1 MKHPLLL
8 AIFTCSI
15 GTAAVAGLAAQ
26 SAEAELDLAAI
37 RVRAAEAEP
46 DAKALSDT
54 ARSRAVELQESAKAS
69 AQAGEAN
76 GSRYA
81 STAKAA
87 VRPSPDQPFDFDRLV
102 TDTASFD
109 EGRIGDAPRFIAFA
123 SVSMPVPALKAMIAD
138 VAQAGGVVVFRGF
151 PQGSAKALTAALLK
165 VSGTEDLPAS
175 VGIDPR
181 LFRAF
186 KIDAVPAYVVTA
198 SDFDLCDGF
207 DCATNV
213 PPHDRMTGN
222 VSAEYALSTFAS
234 GNGPGARLAD
244 LHLQKLRTA
253 TP

>member
-26 SAEAELDLAAI
+26 SGETELDLAAI
-37 RVRAAEAEP
+37 RARAGQAEP

-54 ARSRAVELQESAKAS
+54 ARARAAELEESAKAS

-76 GSRYA
+76 SSRYA

-87 VRPSPDQPFDFDRLV
+87 ARRSPDQPFDFDQLV
-102 TDTASFD
+102 ADTADFD
-109 EGRIGDAPRFIAFA
+109 EAQIGEAPRFIAFA

-151 PQGSAKALTAALLK
+151 PQGSAKALTAALLT
-165 VSGTEDLPAS
+165 VSGNEALPAS

-207 DCATNV
+207 DCVSNV

-222 VSAEYALSTFAS
+222 VSAEHALETFAA
-234 GNGPGARLAD
+234 GGGPGARLAG
-244 LHLQKLRTA
+244 LHLKALRKA
-253 TP
+253 RP

>member
-15 GTAAVAGLAAQ
+15 GAAAVAGLAAQ
-26 SAEAELDLAAI
+26 SSENELDLAAI
-37 RVRAAEAEP
+37 RARAAEAEP
-46 DAKALSDT
+46 DATALSET
-54 ARSRAVELQESAKAS
+54 ARARAAELHESAKAS
-69 AQAGEAN
+69 AQAGEGN

-81 STAKAA
+81 STAKVPA
-87 VRPSPDQPFDFDRLV
+87 RPSPDQPFDFDRLV
-102 TDTASFD
+102 ANTADFD
-109 EGRIGDAPRFIAFA
+109 EARIGEAPRFIAFA

-165 VSGTEDLPAS
+165 VSGNEDLPAS

-207 DCATNV
+207 DCVSNV

-222 VSAEYALSTFAS
+222 VSAEHALESFAA
-234 GNGPGARLAD
+234 GGGPGARLAG
-244 LHLQKLRTA
+244 LHLKALRKA
-253 TP
+253 RP

>member
-8 AIFTCSI
+8 ATLTLSI
-15 GTAAVAGLAAQ
+15 GMAAVAGLAAQ
-26 SAEAELDLAAI
+26 SGETELDLPAI
-37 RVRAAEAEP
+37 RARAAEAQA

-54 ARSRAVELQESAKAS
+54 ARARAAELHERAKAS

-76 GSRYA
+76 GSHYA
-81 STAKAA
+81 STAKASA
-87 VRPSPDQPFDFDRLV
+87 RLSPDQPFDFDRLV
-102 TDTASFD
+102 ADTADFD
-109 EGRIGDAPRFIAFA
+109 EARIGEAPRFIAFA

-138 VAQAGGVVVFRGF
+138 VAQAGGVTVFRGF
-151 PQGSAKALTAALLK
+151 PQGSAKALTSALLK
-165 VSGTEDLPAS
+165 ASGNEVLPAS

-207 DCATNV
+207 DCVSNV

-222 VSAEYALSTFAS
+222 VSAEHALESFAA
-234 GNGPGARLAD
+234 GGGPGARLAG
-244 LHLQKLRTA
+244 LHLKALRKG

>member
-1 MKHPLLL
+1 MKHLLFL
-8 AIFTCSI
+8 TAAIASI
-15 GTAAVAGLAAQ
+15 ATAAVAGLAAQ
-26 SAEAELDLAAI
+26 SGETELDLAAI
-37 RVRAAEAEP
+37 RARAAEAQA

-54 ARSRAVELQESAKAS
+54 ARARAAELHDSAKAS

-81 STAKAA
+81 STAKVAA
-87 VRPSPDQPFDFDRLV
+87 RPSPGLPFDFDRLV
-102 TDTASFD
+102 ADTASFD
-109 EGRIGDAPRFIAFA
+109 EARIGEAPRFIAFA

-165 VSGTEDLPAS
+165 VSGNEGLPAS

-186 KIDAVPAYVVTA
+186 KVDAVPAYVVTA

-207 DCATNV
+207 DCTTNV

-222 VSAEYALSTFAS
+222 VSAEHALESFAA
-234 GNGPGARLAD
+234 GGGPGARLAG
-244 LHLQKLRTA
+244 LHLKALRKA
-253 TP
+253 RP

>member
-26 SAEAELDLAAI
+26 SAENELDLAAI
-37 RVRAAEAEP
+37 RARAAEAKP

-54 ARSRAVELQESAKAS
+54 ARARAKELHESAKAS

-87 VRPSPDQPFDFDRLV
+87 ARPSPDQPFDFDRLV
-102 TDTASFD
+102 ADTASFD
-109 EGRIGDAPRFIAFA
+109 EAQIGEAPRFIAFA
-123 SVSMPVPALKAMIAD
+123 SVSMPTPALKVMIAD

-151 PQGSAKALTAALLK
+151 PQGNVKALTSALLK
-165 VSGTEDLPAS
+165 VTGDKGLPAS

-198 SDFDLCDGF
+198 SDFDVCDGF
-207 DCATNV
+207 DCVSNV

-222 VSAEYALSTFAS
+222 VSAEHALESFAA
-234 GNGPGARLAD
+234 GDGPGALLAR
-244 LHLQKLRTA
+244 LHLEALRKA
-253 TP
+253 RP

>member
-1 MKHPLLL
+1 MKHPFLL
-8 AIFTCSI
+8 ATFTLSI
-15 GTAAVAGLAAQ
+15 GTAAFAGLAAQ
-26 SAEAELDLAAI
+26 SGETELDLAAI
-37 RVRAAEAEP
+37 RARAAEAEP

-54 ARSRAVELQESAKAS
+54 ARARAAELHDSAKAS

-76 GSRYA
+76 GSWYA
-81 STAKAA
+81 STAKATA
-87 VRPSPDQPFDFDRLV
+87 RPSPGLPFDFDRLV
-102 TDTASFD
+102 ADTADFD
-109 EGRIGDAPRFIAFA
+109 EARIGEAPRFIAFA

-165 VSGTEDLPAS
+165 VSGNEELPTS

-207 DCATNV
+207 DCVSNV

-222 VSAEYALSTFAS
+222 VSAEHALESFAA
-234 GNGPGARLAD
+234 GGGPGARLAD
-244 LHLQKLRTA
+244 LHLKALRKVR
-253 TP
+253 P

>member
-8 AIFTCSI
+8 ATLTLVI
-15 GTAAVAGLAAQ
+15 GAAAVAGLAAQ
-26 SAEAELDLAAI
+26 SSDTELDLAAI
-37 RVRAAEAEP
+37 RARAAEAEP

-54 ARSRAVELQESAKAS
+54 ARARAAELHETAKAS

-76 GSRYA
+76 GSRYV

-87 VRPSPDQPFDFDRLV
+87 ARPSPGQPFDFDRLV
-102 TDTASFD
+102 ADTADFD
-109 EGRIGDAPRFIAFA
+109 EARIGEAPRFIAFA

-151 PQGSAKALTAALLK
+151 PQGNAKALTAALLK
-165 VSGTEDLPAS
+165 VSGNEELPAS

-207 DCATNV
+207 DCVSNV

-222 VSAEYALSTFAS
+222 VSAEHALESFAA
-234 GNGPGARLAD
+234 GGGPGARLAG
-244 LHLQKLRTA
+244 LHLKALRKA
-253 TP
+253 RP

>member
-1 MKHPLLL
+1 MKHPLVL
-8 AIFTCSI
+8 ATLTLSI

-26 SAEAELDLAAI
+26 SSDAELDLAAI
-37 RVRAAEAEP
+37 RARAAEAQA

-54 ARSRAVELQESAKAS
+54 ARARAAELHESAKAS

-81 STAKAA
+81 SIAKATA
-87 VRPSPDQPFDFDRLV
+87 RPSPDQPFDFDRLV
-102 TDTASFD
+102 ADTADFD
-109 EGRIGDAPRFIAFA
+109 EARIGEAPRFIAFA

-151 PQGSAKALTAALLK
+151 PQGSAKALTTALLK
-165 VSGTEDLPAS
+165 VSGNEELPAS

-207 DCATNV
+207 DCVSNV

-222 VSAEYALSTFAS
+222 VSAEHALESFAA
-234 GNGPGARLAD
+234 GGGPGARLAG
-244 LHLQKLRTA
+244 LHLEALRKA
-253 TP
+253 RP

>member
-26 SAEAELDLAAI
+26 SSDTELDLAAI
-37 RVRAAEAEP
+37 RARAAEAQA

-54 ARSRAVELQESAKAS
+54 ARARAAELHESAKAS

-76 GSRYA
+76 GSRYV
-81 STAKAA
+81 STVKAT

-186 KIDAVPAYVVTA
+186 NIDAVPAYVVTA

>member
-1 MKHPLLL
+1 MKHPFLL
-8 AIFTCSI
+8 ATFTLSI

-26 SAEAELDLAAI
+26 SAETELDLAAI
-37 RVRAAEAEP
+37 RARAAEAEP

-54 ARSRAVELQESAKAS
+54 ARARAAELHESAKAS

-81 STAKAA
+81 SAAKAA
-87 VRPSPDQPFDFDRLV
+87 PRPSPGLPFDFDRLV
-102 TDTASFD
+102 ADTADFD
-109 EGRIGDAPRFIAFA
+109 EAQIGEAPRFIAFA

-151 PQGSAKALTAALLK
+151 PQGSAKALTSALLK
-165 VSGTEDLPAS
+165 VSGNEDLPAS
-175 VGIDPR
+175 VGLDPR

-186 KIDAVPAYVVTA
+186 NIDAVPAYVVTA

-207 DCATNV
+207 DCVSNV

-222 VSAEYALSTFAS
+222 VSAEHALETFVA
-234 GNGPGARLAD
+234 GGGPGARLAG
-244 LHLQKLRTA
+244 LHLKALRKA
-253 TP
+253 RP

>member
-26 SAEAELDLAAI
+26 SAETDLDLAAI
-37 RVRAAEAEP
+37 RARAAEAEP

-54 ARSRAVELQESAKAS
+54 ARARAKELHESAKTS

-87 VRPSPDQPFDFDRLV
+87 ALPSADQPFDFDRLV
-102 TDTASFD
+102 ADTADFD
-109 EGRIGDAPRFIAFA
+109 EARIGEAPRFIAFA

-165 VSGTEDLPAS
+165 VSGNEELPAS

-207 DCATNV
+207 DCASNV

-222 VSAEYALSTFAS
+222 VSAEHALESFAT
-234 GNGPGARLAD
+234 GGGPGARLAG
-244 LHLQKLRTA
+244 LHLKALRKA
-253 TP
+253 RP

>member
-26 SAEAELDLAAI
+26 SSENELDLAAI
-37 RVRAAEAEP
+37 RARAAEAEP

-54 ARSRAVELQESAKAS
+54 ARARAKELHESAKAS

-81 STAKAA
+81 STAKATA
-87 VRPSPDQPFDFDRLV
+87 RPAPDQPFDFDRLV
-102 TDTASFD
+102 ADTADFD
-109 EGRIGDAPRFIAFA
+109 EARIGEAPRFIAFA
-123 SVSMPVPALKAMIAD
+123 SVSMPPPAIKAMIAD

-151 PQGSAKALTAALLK
+151 PQGSAKALTSALLK
-165 VSGTEDLPAS
+165 VSSNGDLPAS

-186 KIDAVPAYVVTA
+186 KIDAAPAYVVTA

-207 DCATNV
+207 DCASNV

-222 VSAEYALSTFAS
+222 VSAEHALESFAA
-234 GNGPGARLAD
+234 GGGPGARLAG
-244 LHLQKLRTA
+244 LHLKALRKA
-253 TP
+253 RP

>member
-1 MKHPLLL
+1 MKHFLLL
-8 AIFTCSI
+8 ATFTCSI

-26 SAEAELDLAAI
+26 SGETDLDLAAI
-37 RVRAAEAEP
+37 RARAAEAEP

-54 ARSRAVELQESAKAS
+54 ARARAKELHESAEAS
-69 AQAGEAN
+69 AQAGEAH

-87 VRPSPDQPFDFDRLV
+87 ARPSPDQPFDFDQLV
-102 TDTASFD
+102 ADTADFD
-109 EGRIGDAPRFIAFA
+109 EARIGEAPRFIAFA

-165 VSGTEDLPAS
+165 VSGNEGLPAS

-207 DCATNV
+207 ECTSNV

-222 VSAEYALSTFAS
+222 VSAEHALESFAA
-234 GNGPGARLAD
+234 GGGPGARLAG
-244 LHLQKLRTA
+244 LHLKALRKA
-253 TP
+253 KP

>member
-1 MKHPLLL
+1 MRYPLLL
-8 AIFTCSI
+8 ATFTLSI

-37 RVRAAEAEP
+37 RARAAEAEP

-54 ARSRAVELQESAKAS
+54 ARARAKELHESAKAS
-69 AQAGEAN
+69 AQAGEAS

-81 STAKAA
+81 STAKVAA
-87 VRPSPDQPFDFDRLV
+87 RPSPDQPFDFDRLV
-102 TDTASFD
+102 ADTADFD
-109 EGRIGDAPRFIAFA
+109 EAQIGEAPRFIAFA
-123 SVSMPVPALKAMIAD
+123 SVSMPAPALKAMITD
-138 VAQAGGVVVFRGF
+138 VGRAGGVVVFRGF

-165 VSGTEDLPAS
+165 VSGNEDLPAS
-175 VGIDPR
+175 VGIDTR

-207 DCATNV
+207 DCTTNV

-222 VSAEYALSTFAS
+222 VSAEHALESFAT
-234 GNGPGARLAD
+234 GGGPGARLAD
-244 LHLQKLRTA
+244 LHLKALRK
-253 TP
+253 PRP

>member
-1 MKHPLLL
+1 MKHSLLL
-8 AIFTCSI
+8 ATLTLVI
-15 GTAAVAGLAAQ
+15 GTAAVVGLAAQ
-26 SAEAELDLAAI
+26 SGETELDLAAI
-37 RVRAAEAEP
+37 RARAVQAEP

-54 ARSRAVELQESAKAS
+54 ARARAAELQESAKAS

-81 STAKAA
+81 STAKAVA
-87 VRPSPDQPFDFDRLV
+87 RPSPNQPFDFDRLV
-102 TDTASFD
+102 ADTASFD
-109 EGRIGDAPRFIAFA
+109 EVQIGDAPRFIAFA

-151 PQGSAKALTAALLK
+151 PQGSAKALTTTLLK
-165 VSGTEDLPAS
+165 ATGDKGMSES

-186 KIDAVPAYVVTA
+186 KIEAVPAYVVTA

-207 DCATNV
+207 DCVSNV
-213 PPHDRMTGN
+213 PPHDRIVGN

-244 LHLQKLRTA
+244 LHLQKLRKA

>member
-26 SAEAELDLAAI
+26 SAETELDLAAI
-37 RVRAAEAEP
+37 RARAAQAEP
-46 DAKALSDT
+46 DAKALSET
-54 ARSRAVELQESAKAS
+54 ARARAAELQESAKAS

-87 VRPSPDQPFDFDRLV
+87 PRPSPGLPFDFDRLV
-102 TDTASFD
+102 ADTADFD
-109 EGRIGDAPRFIAFA
+109 EARIGEAPRFIAFA
-123 SVSMPVPALKAMIAD
+123 SVSMPAPALKAMIAD

-151 PQGSAKALTAALLK
+151 PQGSAKALTSALLK
-165 VSGTEDLPAS
+165 VSGNEELPAS

-186 KIDAVPAYVVTA
+186 KIDAVPTYVVTT

-207 DCATNV
+207 DCVSNV

-222 VSAEYALSTFAS
+222 VSAEHALESFAA
-234 GNGPGARLAD
+234 GGGPGARLAG
-244 LHLQKLRTA
+244 LHLEALRKA
-253 TP
+253 RP